1 MQFNIK
7 KIKNLSLVVIITL
20 ILFSILAVG
29 LVKTYTP
36 RINEYRDDFKS
47 WINQGGN
54 YELDFTKVGARW
66 RLIGPEIIFYD
77 PEIKNKKTQEKLFYA
92 GEATAEIGILDFL
105 LGRSL
110 AIDQLTFNSIDLDL
124 SYTNTGGFI
133 LQGVNFDVF
142 ASFFRN
148 SSNEISSFNLI
159 GEDVRLNVNLND
171 MNRVIELLIPM
182 ASMEI
187 NAEEIKIDTT
197 FDLPGVLGESML
209 LSASKRNDGGQLSSE
224 WRLYIEG
231 QSLNLRDWMVLQ
243 SNQLD
248 NFQGGLIDVDAWME
262 LSSKKIESVTA
273 DLEIS
278 DLFLSNHSDEPLFL
292 ESRLEYSTS
301 EFGWFAALDKFKF
314 YTKNANWPE
323 SRIQIQAHKN
333 DENIT
338 TSLDVSA
345 SIIVLENLR
354 FFNNWIETDFV
365 DYIFE
370 MNPQGLLRDSRLNI
384 SNANQANSMF
394 NLSAQLDGVS
404 INLTNNKGQID
415 GLDGYL
421 SVNRDGG
428 RLEVDTSNLGLDF
441 NDYISNK
448 VILDQAKG
456 EIIWR
461 KNSAGLKVSS
471 KQFELRNIDFKS
483 NTNIELSFLTKLNSP
498 YLDIESSWSIE
509 NITAIKRLVPENKM
523 NPALYQWMQESIQSG
538 RVTNGKAR
546 IIGSVENFPFSD
558 RNGIFQINAQIKDL
572 LLRYAMDW
580 PETNIQ
586 DMHLTFDRNQ
596 IYSYKNNLLS
606 NKLELSD
613 ASIEIKD
620 IFNPKLQIQ
629 ANSTAKLGALHNF
642 MMASPIDTFFG
653 KKLKNIKLVGVAD
666 YQFDI
671 HLPLRSAQRKNY
683 NFTTQIKPKNARLS
697 VTWIAPAIE
706 NLNGIINIS
715 RNDASSEYLN
725 AQFIGKPVLISLTK
739 ATEDREFM
747 SSIISIEGVT
757 SINAIERDFEYK
769 FNDSLAGEN
778 IKYQLSLNIPRYDLP
793 QPKPFF
799 LNIKSDLKQ
808 AVINL
813 PYPFSG
819 EIKGIRQLD
828 MNLLFPS
835 EDSIH
840 LDGQLYSDIRWDIY
854 FKKNNDSW
862 AFNRGT
868 VFLGDGPIM
877 PLDSRGLH
885 IRGNTDWIQ
894 FDDWMKFT
902 RVNVNKNK
910 LADSNFIRSIDLTME
925 NLFIFGR
932 SFEQQRVVA
941 NRGSSSWI
949 IDLYGEQAEGLIN
962 FPYEFNGQQPIE
974 LNMDTLNIGKSNGA
988 WNGSKLSPIDFPPIY
1003 MKIKE
1008 FAFSDH
1014 FFGSLNADF
1023 VKFDD
1028 GLRAVDIETTA
1039 PSFTIK
1045 ANAGWVLDE
1054 SYNSGQHTYID
1065 GRLSSSDTMDT
1076 LIKLDYQPII
1086 DSSDMNIDIDVK
1098 WPGGPREDYINYVQ
1112 GDFNVSLGAGQL
1124 EEVEPGAGRMFGLL
1138 SVVALPRRLSLDFRD
1153 VFNKGF
1159 GFDEIIGDFKLNEG
1173 KAITCNL
1180 NLKGPAADIGVL
1192 GSVDLIAMEYDQA
1205 AIVSTN
1211 YGNTLPIVGAVVAGP
1226 PAAAALL
1233 LFSQIF
1239 KKPLQE
1245 MAQIYYDVLGTFE
1258 VPKINNTNAQNFA
1271 LMSEKYECIS

>member
-1 MQFNIK
+1 
-7 KIKNLSLVVIITL
+7 
-20 ILFSILAVG
+20 
-29 LVKTYTP
+29 
-36 RINEYRDDFKS
+36 
-47 WINQGGN
+47 
-54 YELDFTKVGARW
+54 
-66 RLIGPEIIFYD
+66 
-77 PEIKNKKTQEKLFYA
+77 
-92 GEATAEIGILDFL
+92 
-105 LGRSL
+105 
-110 AIDQLTFNSIDLDL
+110 
-124 SYTNTGGFI
+124 
-133 LQGVNFDVF
+133 
-142 ASFFRN
+142 
-148 SSNEISSFNLI
+148 
-159 GEDVRLNVNLND
+159 
-171 MNRVIELLIPM
+171 
-182 ASMEI
+182 
-187 NAEEIKIDTT
+187 
-197 FDLPGVLGESML
+197 
-209 LSASKRNDGGQLSSE
+209 
-224 WRLYIEG
+224 
-231 QSLNLRDWMVLQ
+231 
-243 SNQLD
+243 
-248 NFQGGLIDVDAWME
+248 
-262 LSSKKIESVTA
+262 
-273 DLEIS
+273 
-278 DLFLSNHSDEPLFL
+278 
-292 ESRLEYSTS
+292 
-301 EFGWFAALDKFKF
+301 
-314 YTKNANWPE
+314 
-323 SRIQIQAHKN
+323 
-333 DENIT
+333 
-338 TSLDVSA
+338 
-345 SIIVLENLR
+345 
-354 FFNNWIETDFV
+354 
-365 DYIFE
+365 
-370 MNPQGLLRDSRLNI
+370 I

-629 ANSTAKLGALHNF
+629 ANSTAKLSALHNF

-747 SSIISIEGVT
+747 SSIISMEGVT

-885 IRGNTDWIQ
+885 IRGNTD
-894 FDDWMKFT
+894 
-902 RVNVNKNK
+902 
-910 LADSNFIRSIDLTME
+910 
-925 NLFIFGR
+925 
-932 SFEQQRVVA
+932 
-941 NRGSSSWI
+941 
-949 IDLYGEQAEGLIN
+949 
-962 FPYEFNGQQPIE
+962 
-974 LNMDTLNIGKSNGA
+974 
-988 WNGSKLSPIDFPPIY
+988 
-1003 MKIKE
+1003 
-1008 FAFSDH
+1008 
-1014 FFGSLNADF
+1014 
-1023 VKFDD
+1023 
-1028 GLRAVDIETTA
+1028 
-1039 PSFTIK
+1039 
-1045 ANAGWVLDE
+1045 
-1054 SYNSGQHTYID
+1054 
-1065 GRLSSSDTMDT
+1065 
-1076 LIKLDYQPII
+1076 
-1086 DSSDMNIDIDVK
+1086 
-1098 WPGGPREDYINYVQ
+1098 
-1112 GDFNVSLGAGQL
+1112 
-1124 EEVEPGAGRMFGLL
+1124 
-1138 SVVALPRRLSLDFRD
+1138 
-1153 VFNKGF
+1153 
-1159 GFDEIIGDFKLNEG
+1159 
-1173 KAITCNL
+1173 
-1180 NLKGPAADIGVL
+1180 
-1192 GSVDLIAMEYDQA
+1192 
-1205 AIVSTN
+1205 
-1211 YGNTLPIVGAVVAGP
+1211 
-1226 PAAAALL
+1226 
-1233 LFSQIF
+1233 
-1239 KKPLQE
+1239 
-1245 MAQIYYDVLGTFE
+1245 
-1258 VPKINNTNAQNFA
+1258 
-1271 LMSEKYECIS
+1271 

>member
-1 MQFNIK
+1 MQSNIK
-7 KIKNLSLVVIITL
+7 KIKNLSLLIIITL
-20 ILFSILAVG
+20 IIFSIVAVA
-29 LVKTYTP
+29 LLKTYTP

-47 WINQGGN
+47 WINQDGN

-77 PEIKNKKTQEKLFYA
+77 PEIKSKVTQEILFNA
-92 GEATAEIGILDFL
+92 AEATAEIGILDFL

-110 AIDQLTFNSIDLDL
+110 VIDQLTFNSIDLDL
-124 SYTNTGGFI
+124 SYTNTDGFI
-133 LQGVNFDVF
+133 FQGVNFDVF
-142 ASFFRN
+142 ASFFSN
-148 SSNEISSFNLI
+148 SSNKISSFNLI
-159 GEDVRLNVNLND
+159 SEDVRLNVNLND
-171 MNRVIELLIPM
+171 INREIELLIPM

-187 NAEEIKIDTT
+187 NAEEIKIDTA
-197 FDLPGVLGESML
+197 FNLPGALGESML
-209 LSASKRNDGGQLSSE
+209 LSASKRNDTDPLSSQ

-231 QSLNLRDWMVLQ
+231 KSLNLKDWMVLQ
-243 SNQLD
+243 SNQLE
-248 NFQGGLIDVDAWME
+248 NIQGGLIDVDAWME
-262 LSSKKIESVTA
+262 LSSTNIESVTA
-273 DLEIS
+273 DLVIS
-278 DLFLSNHSDEPLFL
+278 DLFLNDHADEPLFL
-292 ESRLEYSTS
+292 ESRLEYSTT
-301 EFGWFAALDKFKF
+301 EFGWFTALDKFKF
-314 YTKNANWPE
+314 HTKNANWPE

-333 DENIT
+333 DENAT
-338 TSLDVSA
+338 TSLDISA

-354 FFNNWIETDFV
+354 FFNNWVDRDFV

-370 MNPQGLLRDSRLNI
+370 MNPQGLLRDSKLNI
-384 SNANQANSMF
+384 SNTNQVNSMF
-394 NLSAQLDGVS
+394 NLSANLDGVS
-404 INLTNNKGQID
+404 IKLMNDKGQID

-421 SVNRDGG
+421 SINRDGG

-441 NDYISNK
+441 NDYISK
-448 VILDQAKG
+448 KIILDHASG

-461 KNSAGLKVSS
+461 KNAAEFKVFS
-471 KQFELRNIDFKS
+471 KQLELRNIDFKS
-483 NTNIELSFLTKLNSP
+483 NTSFEISFLMNSNSP
-498 YLDIESSWSIE
+498 YLDIDSSWSIE
-509 NITAIKRLVPENKM
+509 NIMAIKRLIPENKM
-523 NPALYQWMQESIQSG
+523 NPSLYQWAQDAVQSG
-538 RVTNGKAR
+538 RVTKGKTR
-546 IIGSVENFPFSD
+546 IIGSMKNFPFSD

-572 LLRYAMDW
+572 LLHYAKDW
-580 PETNIQ
+580 PETYIQ
-586 DMHLTFDRNQ
+586 DMHLIVDRNQ

-606 NKLELSD
+606 NKLEMSD

-629 ANSTAKLGALHNF
+629 ANSIAKLDTMRNF

-653 KKLKNIKLVGVAD
+653 KKLKNITLMGVAD
-666 YQFDI
+666 YQVSI
-671 HLPLRSAQRKNY
+671 HLPLRLAQRKNY
-683 NFTTQIKPKNARLS
+683 NFITQIKPKNARLS
-697 VTWIAPAIE
+697 VTSIVPAIE

-715 RNDASSEYLN
+715 RNDISSEQLS
-725 AQFIGKPVLISLTK
+725 AKFIGEPVVIDLAK
-739 ATEDREFM
+739 AVKDSDFM
-747 SSIISIEGVT
+747 SSIISMEGVT

-769 FNDSLAGEN
+769 FNDSLVGEN

-793 QPKPFF
+793 QPRPFF

-808 AVINL
+808 AIINL

-819 EIKGIRQLD
+819 EVNGNKQLN

-840 LDGQLYSDIRWDIY
+840 FDGQLYSDIRWDIY
-854 FKKNNDSW
+854 FKKNNDGW
-862 AFNRGT
+862 TFNRGT
-868 VFLGDGPIM
+868 ISLGDDPIE

-885 IRGNTDWIQ
+885 IRGITDWIE

-902 RVNVNKNK
+902 RINENKK
-910 LADSNFIRSIDLTME
+910 QFLDSSFIRSIDLTMG
-925 NLFIFGR
+925 NLLIFGR

-941 NRGSSSWI
+941 NRGSNSWI
-949 IDLYGEQAEGLIN
+949 IDLYGEQAEGSIN

-974 LNMDTLNIGKSNGA
+974 LDMNILNIGKANNVWHG
-988 WNGSKLSPIDFPPIY
+988 NKLSPIDFPSIY
-1003 MKIKE
+1003 IKIKE

-1023 VKFDD
+1023 IKFDD
-1028 GLRAVDIETTA
+1028 GLRAVDIETIA
-1039 PSFTIK
+1039 PSFTIN
-1045 ANAGWVLDE
+1045 ANAGWVMDE
-1054 SYNSGQHTYID
+1054 SHNSGQHTYID
-1065 GRLSSSDTMDT
+1065 GKLSSSDTMDT

-1098 WPGGPREDYINYVQ
+1098 WPGGPREDYLKYAQ
-1112 GDFNVSLGAGQL
+1112 GDFNVSLGSGQL
-1124 EEVEPGAGRMFGLL
+1124 EEFEPGAGRMFGLL

-1159 GFDEIIGDFKLNEG
+1159 GFDEIIGDFKLNKG
-1173 KAITCNL
+1173 KAVTCNL
-1180 NLKGPAADIGVL
+1180 NLKGPAADIGIL
-1192 GSVDLIAMEYDQA
+1192 GSVDLIAMEYHQA

-1258 VPKINNTNAQNFA
+1258 IPKINNTNAQNFA
-1271 LMSEKYECIS
+1271 LMSEKFECIS